1 MLVSVKKHRF
11 IYNVVGKTLE
21 CVLGK
26 DRAYVID
33 IKYVLTATQLVMSRR
48 QEKTR
53 EAGMKA
59 GQDYV
64 DSWEYTP
71 KITGPNGCRTL
82 KRMIMEERGLNP
94 SKSASFA
101 TKFIDGDMHNM
112 RSKNLIIAE
121 KVTAVDGTGKHDG
134 YYYISTENNGKG
146 RTGIR
151 KDKIFNYFEK
161 NFKDTSHPV
170 ILIINGVIVAEKVDK
185 GIVYRIPKE
194 EVLAGSNKY
203 YKKERTRVKIS
214 IDDGIIHHQH
224 GRDPVPYRYSADF
237 GRGRQ
242 AVLKLNLEECKKL
255 LPGQEYV
262 RKWKGNPFRIN
273 EDKTCSSLSRT
284 IMDEKGVPQEL
295 HARMVTKFI
304 DGDEHNL
311 LPDNIEFAEA
321 AYLGVSK
328 SGKRFTITS
337 RIQNKSIGFLR
348 EDANKFVNEH
358 FKDVPHTV
366 ILVAEGIIVAKKEAK
381 IVQ

>member
-33 IKYVLTATQLVMSRR
+33 IKYVLNATQLFMSPR

-71 KITGPNGCRTL
+71 KITEPNGCRTL

-121 KVTAVDGTGKHDG
+121 KVLAVDGTGRFG
-134 YYYISTENNGKG
+134 GWYYITTDNDGKG
-146 RTGIR
+146 GTAVR
-151 KDKIFNYFEK
+151 KEEIFSYFKE
-161 NFKDTSHPV
+161 NFKDTNHPV
-170 ILIINGVIVAEKVDK
+170 ILVINGIIVAEKIVK
-185 GIVYRIPKE
+185 RIVYRIPKE
-194 EVLAGSNKY
+194 EVLAGSNEY
-203 YKKERTRVKIS
+203 YKNERTEVKIDKNS
-214 IDDGIIHHQH
+214 GIVYHQH
-224 GRDPVPYRYSADF
+224 SQDPVPYRYSANF
-237 GRGRQ
+237 GMGRQ
-242 AVLKLNLEECKKL
+242 AVLKLNLAECKKL

-262 RKWKGNPFRIN
+262 QKWKGNPFRIN

-284 IMDEKGVPQEL
+284 IMDEKGVLQEL

-311 LPDNIEFAEA
+311 LPDNIEFAEV

-328 SGKRFTITS
+328 SGKQFIITS

-366 ILVAEGIIVAKKEAK
+366 ILVAEGVIVAKKEAK
-381 IVQ
+381 LM